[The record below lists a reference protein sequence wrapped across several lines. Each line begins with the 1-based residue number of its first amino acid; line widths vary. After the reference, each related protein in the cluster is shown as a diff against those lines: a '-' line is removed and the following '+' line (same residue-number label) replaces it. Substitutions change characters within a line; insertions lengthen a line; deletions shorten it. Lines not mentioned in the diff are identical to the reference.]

1 MQNIELEDLKSLT
14 NSDLGEVYDLN
25 QSLTPKLG
33 SLLNIQHLERLIEM
47 SNCSKAL
54 KIKGKIAAFM
64 ICFRENTPY
73 ESRNYHYFN
82 EKHDQFLY
90 VDRIGV
96 LKGLENNGL
105 GTILYKYIIEN
116 FGKNLKLCAEIN
128 IKPMNKASILFHE
141 KHDFKRVSEKL
152 LNENHKVVYMER
164 NAS

>member
-14 NSDLGEVYDLN
+14 NSDLSEVYDLN

-33 SLLNIQHLERLIEM
+33 SLLNTLHLERLIEM
-47 SNCSKAL
+47 SDCSKAI
-54 KIKGKIAAFM
+54 KINGKVAAFM
-64 ICFRENTPY
+64 ICFRENTAY

-128 IKPMNKASILFHE
+128 IKPMNKTSILFHE
-141 KHDFKRVSEKL
+141 KHDFERVSEKL
-152 LNENHKVVYMER
+152 LNENYKVVYMER

>member
-1 MQNIELEDLKSLT
+1 M
-14 NSDLGEVYDLN
+14 SD
-25 QSLTPKLG
+25 
-33 SLLNIQHLERLIEM
+33 
-47 SNCSKAL
+47 CSKAL
-54 KIKGKIAAFM
+54 KINGKIAAFM
-64 ICFRENTPY
+64 ICFRENTAY